1 MTTEI
6 RQKRRN
12 SGPCGPLYDLLVE
25 KLPEYHMLYGGHTRL
40 DIYKLA
46 EAIGSSYQ
54 HIYQVL
60 PSGEKPSAAKNLS
73 VRLARKLID
82 CSESQ
87 ATEGLPAGF
96 KPLTLLDLEPFL
108 PS

>member
-1 MTTEI
+1 MTTET

-73 VRLARKLID
+73 VRLARKLIE
-82 CSESQ
+82 CSEAQKDALS
-87 ATEGLPAGF
+87 ALKR

>member
-1 MTTEI
+1 
-6 RQKRRN
+6 
-12 SGPCGPLYDLLVE
+12 
-25 KLPEYHMLYGGHTRL
+25 MLYGGHTRL

-82 CSESQ
+82 CSENQ
-87 ATEGLPAGF
+87 TAAELPAGF